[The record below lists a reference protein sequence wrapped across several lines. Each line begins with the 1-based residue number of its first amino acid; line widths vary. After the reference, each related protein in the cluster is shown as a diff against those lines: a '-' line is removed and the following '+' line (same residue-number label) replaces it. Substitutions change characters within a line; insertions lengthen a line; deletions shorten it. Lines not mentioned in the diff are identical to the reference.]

1 MIKIGNTLINPAE
14 ISAIYPSESTP
25 GKVWISLRSGR
36 TVWTMASMEE
46 VTKALLDAGELEN
59 DMPPDQVEQ
68 LNMLLQ
74 LYAEGYRY
82 IARDENGQLFAYEA
96 VPYKDEACWCV
107 RDGNT
112 KPLDSGPFI
121 GVQWE
126 DDEPEDI
133 IFALHSYGIEAAFV

>member
-82 IARDENGQLFAYEA
+82 IARDENGQLFAYEWM
-96 VPYKDEACWCV
+96 PYKEESCWTV
-107 RDGNT
+107 EDGQT
-112 KPLDSGPFI
+112 KALDSGPFLGI
-121 GVQWE
+121 QWE

-133 IFALHSYGIEAAFV
+133 ACALKLSGFEVEVE